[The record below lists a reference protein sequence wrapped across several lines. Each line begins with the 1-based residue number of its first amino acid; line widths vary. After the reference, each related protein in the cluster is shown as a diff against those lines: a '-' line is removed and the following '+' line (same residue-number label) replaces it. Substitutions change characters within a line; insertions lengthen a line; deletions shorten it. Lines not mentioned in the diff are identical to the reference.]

1 MDTNTPTKKEEN
13 KEKEENTIQPPK
25 KFRKTNKRR
34 SDKQKMSWVNQVKD
48 IKLIRKDPF
57 GNFLFL
63 KRMLVGVLGAATY
76 PRFNILNNT
85 KVEGAEH
92 LISLPNKGVMFI
104 SNHQTYFADV
114 MVMYHIFCS
123 VKWKFKNI
131 NFPVYL
137 LNPRTKMFYV
147 AAEETMKDGGWLPRL
162 LAYTGAVT
170 IKRSWRSKG
179 EQVNRGAD
187 TSAPNKIKQALAEGW
202 VVTFPQGTT
211 KAFAPVRKG
220 SAHLIQE
227 LKPIVVPVYINGFR
241 RAFDKKGFFL
251 KKRGTDLQVTFKKPV
266 QFTDEHTIE
275 DIQAFIEK
283 HVKLPEE
290 MKTVK

>member
-1 MDTNTPTKKEEN
+1 MDTNTPITNEAKEE
-13 KEKEENTIQPPK
+13 KKTIQSPK
-25 KFRKTNKRR
+25 KFRRRNKIR
-34 SDKQKMSWVNQVKD
+34 SDKQKMSWISKVKK

-92 LISLPNKGVMFI
+92 LMNLPNKGVMFI

-114 MVMYHIFCS
+114 MVMYHVFCS

-147 AAEETMKDGGWLPRL
+147 AAEETMKDGGWLPKL

-170 IKRSWRSKG
+170 IKRSWRAKG
-179 EQVNRGAD
+179 EEVQRGAD

-220 SAHLIQE
+220 SAHLIHE

-251 KKRGTDLQVTFKKPV
+251 KKRGTNLQVTFKKPV
-266 QFTDEHTIE
+266 QFTDEHTIA
-275 DIQAFIEK
+275 DIQHFIEK

-290 MKTVK
+290 MKTIK

>member
-1 MDTNTPTKKEEN
+1 MDTNTPIIKETEQEN
-13 KEKEENTIQPPK
+13 NIIQSPK
-25 KFRKTNKRR
+25 KFRKTDKRR
-34 SDKQKMSWVNQVKD
+34 SDKPEMSWINQVKE

-76 PRFNILNNT
+76 PRFNILNTT
-85 KVEGAEH
+85 KVEGAEY
-92 LISLPNKGVMFI
+92 LMDLPNKNVMFI

-131 NFPVYL
+131 NFPIYL

-162 LAYTGAVT
+162 LSYTGAVT
-170 IKRSWRSKG
+170 IKRSWRAKG
-179 EQVNRGAD
+179 EEVQRGAD

-220 SAHLIQE
+220 SAHLIHE

-251 KKRGTDLQVTFKKPV
+251 KKRGTNLQVTFKKPV

-275 DIQAFIEK
+275 DIQKFIEK

-290 MKTVK
+290 MQTVK

>member
-1 MDTNTPTKKEEN
+1 MDTNTPITQKKEE
-13 KEKEENTIQPPK
+13 IQSPK
-25 KFRKTNKRR
+25 KFRKTNKIRA
-34 SDKQKMSWVNQVKD
+34 DKEKMSWLSQVKN
-48 IKLIRKDPF
+48 IKILPKDPF
-57 GNFLFL
+57 GNFLFV
-63 KRMLVGVLGAATY
+63 KRMLVGILGAATY
-76 PRFNILNNT
+76 PRFNILNKT
-85 KVEGAEH
+85 EVEGAEH
-92 LISLPNKGVMFI
+92 LIDLPTKNVMFI

-114 MVMYHIFCS
+114 MVMYHIFSS

-137 LNPRTKMFYV
+137 LYPRGKMFYV
-147 AAEETMKDGGWLPRL
+147 AAEETMKDGGWIPKL

-170 IKRSWRSKG
+170 IKRSWRAKG
-179 EQVNRGAD
+179 EEVARGAD
-187 TSAPNKIKQALAEGW
+187 MSAPNKIKQALAEGW

-220 SAHLIQE
+220 SAHLIHE

-251 KKRGTDLQVTFKKPV
+251 KKRGTTLQVTFKKPV

-275 DIQAFIEK
+275 DIQKFIEK

>member
-1 MDTNTPTKKEEN
+1 MEINTPKKIR
-13 KEKEENTIQPPK
+13 KADK
-25 KFRKTNKRR
+25 KY
-34 SDKQKMSWVNQVKD
+34 SDKQKMSWIDKIKK

-57 GNFLFL
+57 GNFLFI
-63 KRMLVGVLGAATY
+63 KRILVSVLGTITY

-92 LISLPNKGVMFI
+92 LINLPNEGVMFI

-114 MVMYHIFCS
+114 MVMYHVFCS
-123 VKWKFKNI
+123 VKWKFKSI
-131 NFPVYL
+131 NFPIYL
-137 LNPRTKMFYV
+137 LNPRAKMFYV
-147 AAEETMKDGGWLPRL
+147 AAEETMKDGGWLPKL
-162 LAYTGAVT
+162 LSYTGAIT

-179 EQVNRGAD
+179 EEVNRGAD
-187 TSAPNKIKQALAEGW
+187 TSAPNKIKEALAEGW

-211 KAFAPVRKG
+211 KAFASVRKG
-220 SAHLIQE
+220 SAHLIHE

-251 KKRGTDLQVTFKKPV
+251 KKRGTKLQLTFQEPI
-266 QFTDEHTIE
+266 QFTEEDTIA
-275 DIQAFIEK
+275 DIQKFIEK
-283 HVKLPEE
+283 NVRLPEE